1 MGKKLYLAHWPN
13 EVTLLVQA
21 RNERE
26 LVAILSEYG
35 EPESASWMRYDGP
48 VVVGFSMEY
57 REGKSAL
64 SVLSARG
71 FGNIPSATMMEAIIG
86 SLAYPNAKGHAKMTP
101 QARQE
106 EIEARPNPAQ
116 PSLLWTTL
124 EAEGLQ
130 FTETGALEEIGAE
143 FDLEEG
149 EGEGEGEDEEGGE
162 EE

>member
-1 MGKKLYLAHWPN
+1 MGKKLYLAHWPGGL
-13 EVTLLVQA
+13 TLLVQA
-21 RNERE
+21 RTERE
-26 LVAILSEYG
+26 LIATLSEARP
-35 EPESASWMRYDGP
+35 PEECSWIRYDGP
-48 VVVGFSMEY
+48 AVVAFRMEY
-57 REGKSAL
+57 RDGKASL
-64 SVLSARG
+64 NVVNARQYESG
-71 FGNIPSATMMEAIIG
+71 PSATMMEAIIG

-124 EAEGLQ
+124 EIEGLQ

-162 EE
+162 GE

>member
-1 MGKKLYLAHWPN
+1 MGKKLYLAHWPGGL
-13 EVTLLVQA
+13 TLLVQA

-26 LVAILSEYG
+26 LIATLSETG
-35 EPESASWMRYDGP
+35 PPEECSWIRYDGP
-48 VVVGFSMEY
+48 VVVAFRMEY
-57 REGKSAL
+57 REGKASL
-64 SVLSARG
+64 SVVNARQYESG
-71 FGNIPSATMMEAIIG
+71 PSATMMEAIIG

-106 EIEARPNPAQ
+106 EIDGRANPAQ

-124 EAEGLQ
+124 ETEGLQ

-149 EGEGEGEDEEGGE
+149 EEGE
-162 EE
+162 EEQAAEEGEEG